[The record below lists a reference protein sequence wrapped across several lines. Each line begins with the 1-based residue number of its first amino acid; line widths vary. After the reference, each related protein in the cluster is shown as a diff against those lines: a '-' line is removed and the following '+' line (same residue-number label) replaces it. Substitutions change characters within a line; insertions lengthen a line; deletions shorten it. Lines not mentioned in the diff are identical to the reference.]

1 MLFKYVANV
10 GVECAQTFT
19 SDSGEGRALSQEVVD
34 CLWAGPASGAAIRGG
49 EFNFVEVVVEANET
63 CHGSDGCGVLFAV
76 FNKG

>member
-1 MLFKYVANV
+1 M
-10 GVECAQTFT
+10 
-19 SDSGEGRALSQEVVD
+19 VD
-34 CLWAGPASGAAIRGG
+34 CLWAGPASRAAIRGG